1 MPATNTRC
9 IKDEF
14 DVVLKSW
21 RVPCE
26 LKYILDV
33 YVDVWVC
40 VYWNPDGVGEVGAVQ
55 FRN

>member
-1 MPATNTRC
+1 MPATKYKVYN
-9 IKDEF
+9 EF

>member
-1 MPATNTRC
+1 MVYN
-9 IKDEF
+9 EF
-14 DVVLKSW
+14 DFELKSL